1 MKMSNIKK
9 ILALVLALV
18 MVLAL
23 CACGNSSTPAPSEE
37 TQAPA
42 EETQAPAEENTS
54 TLVYATSTFGQKF
67 SPFFYTT
74 AYDEEVVSN
83 FTGGLLA
90 ADRGGAII
98 HHGIEGETV
107 EYNGTDYTYYGMG
120 DVDVVQNDDGS
131 VDYNLTMRDDI
142 VFSDGTP
149 ATIDDVIFGIY
160 VMADPSYDGSSTVYA
175 LPIEGMADYY
185 NSQQYL
191 YKLLAEAGRDNT
203 DFSLWDEATQTAF
216 WASIDAAGA
225 KLAQEIVDTVV
236 GS

>member
-23 CACGNSSTPAPSEE
+23 CACGSSTPAPAESEAPTAE
-37 TQAPA
+37 PEAPA
-42 EETQAPAEENTS
+42 VEENNS
-54 TLVYATSTFGQKF
+54 TLVYATATFGQKF

-120 DVDVVQNDDGS
+120 DV
-131 VDYNLTMRDDI
+131 
-142 VFSDGTP
+142 
-149 ATIDDVIFGIY
+149 
-160 VMADPSYDGSSTVYA
+160 
-175 LPIEGMADYY
+175 
-185 NSQQYL
+185 
-191 YKLLAEAGRDNT
+191 
-203 DFSLWDEATQTAF
+203 
-216 WASIDAAGA
+216 
-225 KLAQEIVDTVV
+225 
-236 GS
+236 

>member
-90 ADRGGAII
+90 ADRGGA
-98 HHGIEGETV
+98 GAV
-107 EYNGTDYTYYGMG
+107 NQRAG
-120 DVDVVQNDDGS
+120 DV
-131 VDYNLTMRDDI
+131 
-142 VFSDGTP
+142 
-149 ATIDDVIFGIY
+149 
-160 VMADPSYDGSSTVYA
+160 
-175 LPIEGMADYY
+175 
-185 NSQQYL
+185 
-191 YKLLAEAGRDNT
+191 
-203 DFSLWDEATQTAF
+203 
-216 WASIDAAGA
+216 
-225 KLAQEIVDTVV
+225 
-236 GS
+236 

>member
-107 EYNGTDYTYYGMG
+107 EYNGTDYTYYGPA
-120 DVDVVQNDDGS
+120 DCEVTENADGT
-131 VDYNLTMRDDI
+131 VTYAINMRDDL
-142 VFSDGTP
+142 VFADGTP
-149 ATIDDVIFGIY
+149 ITIDDVIFNLY
-160 VMADPSYDGSSTVYA
+160 VYMDPTYDGSATLYSM
-175 LPIEGMADYY
+175 PIAGLDDYR
-185 NSQQYL
+185 SSMTTL
-191 YKLLAEAGRDNT
+191 SKLDC
-203 DFSLWDEATQTAF
+203 
-216 WASIDAAGA
+216 
-225 KLAQEIVDTVV
+225 
-236 GS
+236 

>member
-90 ADRGGAII
+90 LMMTGNPISTVALIGFII
-98 HHGIEGETV
+98 LAGIVVSSTSTSSLPRQAV
-107 EYNGTDYTYYGMG
+107 TTLTSPSGTKPLRPHSG
-120 DVDVVQNDDGS
+120 QA
-131 VDYNLTMRDDI
+131 LTPQAQSWHRK
-142 VFSDGTP
+142 SLTPLSAATTPTSTP
-149 ATIDDVIFGIY
+149 A
-160 VMADPSYDGSSTVYA
+160 SSKQ
-175 LPIEGMADYY
+175 LPM
-185 NSQQYL
+185 
-191 YKLLAEAGRDNT
+191 R
-203 DFSLWDEATQTAF
+203 
-216 WASIDAAGA
+216 
-225 KLAQEIVDTVV
+225 
-236 GS
+236 